1 MNALFRNRSGA
12 ATPSSRPADPAHEE
26 ETRERQ
32 EARDRTELAALRE
45 MVPPP
50 AAPGSRPPVTRSSK
64 HT

>member
-12 ATPSSRPADPAHEE
+12 TTPSWRPADPTHEE
-26 ETRERQ
+26 ESQEWR
-32 EARDRTELAALRE
+32 EARERTELAALRA

-50 AAPGSRPPVTRSSK
+50 AAPGFRPPVTRNLK